1 MKLSELI
8 KKRKEELG
16 LTWAD
21 FDDAGIHCNTLSN
34 LLNDKQGGIKPAT
47 QEKLAL
53 VLKVDKGV
61 LQACIAEMNPLKKI
75 VVNKKS
81 LAKQK
86 HPEADTTKEVME
98 EKPYV
103 APEPE
108 PDPEE
113 PAEVF
118 SPEEPTDELFP
129 VYHSPYDAER
139 EEGAKEYRQKLRDM
153 VLRVMASGR
162 AGEDTLG
169 DVYTD
174 IGIALVK
181 ELVSYD
187 E

>member
-21 FDDAGIHCNTLSN
+21 FDNAGIHCNTLSN

-53 VLKVDKGV
+53 VLKVDR
-61 LQACIAEMNPLKKI
+61 LQACIAEMNPLKK
-75 VVNKKS
+75 VVISKKS

-86 HPEADTTKEVME
+86 HPEADTVKKVME

-103 APEPE
+103 APEPA

-118 SPEEPTDELFP
+118 STEMEPEVDIMFP
-129 VYHSPYDAER
+129 VKTEPGETLAEFKAR
-139 EEGAKEYRQKLRDM
+139 MKDMCLRKFAEYKDSDEAKIFIAEAVLEEILK
-153 VLRVMASGR
+153 
-162 AGEDTLG
+162 
-169 DVYTD
+169 
-174 IGIALVK
+174 
-181 ELVSYD
+181 
-187 E
+187 

>member
-1 MKLSELI
+1 MKLSEFV
-8 KKRKEELG
+8 KKRRAELG
-16 LTWAD
+16 LTWND
-21 FDDAGIHCNTLSN
+21 IMDGGIAHNTFSN
-34 LLNDKQGGIKPAT
+34 IVNDKQLTMMPAT
-47 QEKLAL
+47 MQKLAL
-53 VLKVDKGV
+53 LLKCSIGDI
-61 LQACIAEMNPLKKI
+61 QACIAEQNPLQK
-75 VVNKKS
+75 VVISKKS

-86 HPEADTTKEVME
+86 HPEVDTVKE
-98 EKPYV
+98 P
-103 APEPE
+103 A

-118 SPEEPTDELFP
+118 GQEEPTDELFP

-162 AGEDTLG
+162 AGENTLS

>member
-1 MKLSELI
+1 VKLSELI

-34 LLNDKQGGIKPAT
+34 LMNDKQGGIKPAT

-61 LQACIAEMNPLKKI
+61 LQACMAEMNPLQK
-75 VVNKKS
+75 VVVSKKS

-86 HPEADTTKEVME
+86 HPEADTVKEVME

-118 SPEEPTDELFP
+118 RPEPEEEVDVMFP
-129 VYHSPYDAER
+129 VETEVEETLAEFKAR
-139 EEGAKEYRQKLRDM
+139 MKDMCLYEFTAHGNLEEAKIL
-153 VLRVMASGR
+153 
-162 AGEDTLG
+162 
-169 DVYTD
+169 
-174 IGIALVK
+174 IAENLLE
-181 ELVSYD
+181 ELLK
-187 E
+187 